1 METSN
6 KVITDFLGGLP
17 EHASQNTVRMLQL
30 MSGVSAHKERIET
43 ILSLVGYP
51 NITVDE
57 FRTMLVYQ
65 DIELEQISNEG
76 KSNILIIK
84 PLSGKHLNVVKDYT
98 LLWSMHALYWGYRV
112 DKKTEEDI
120 LFLYNPRIGDI
131 ALKFIEFYHKMKQ
144 KEELTGENNHLFSF
158 YEFIAAGKV
167 RAIEFLIG
175 VSQASSPY
183 LQNIYLAIDDS
194 IDMDLNFFTIQNTN
208 RWESD
213 SLYVVKASGRNVMKY
228 ENEEEGLSFQIFSSR
243 MLKDG
248 SVKNFEDAQH
258 KTLQFY
264 RLDGA
269 NTNSKYSSKIR
280 STGQAK
286 FVGFQP
292 IVEELEEALIPLVR
306 SLPRSISDEEKAE
319 LKVMNRQQYR
329 DRTLTKQPDCTKS
342 LSDSNYA
349 QQIRNKAMS
358 SKITKNG
365 LLLPSE
371 YDIPINRQLK
381 EFSQALPVSDDDS
394 SKLMS
399 ALFALH
405 VSIGCSFE
413 ELVKMIKGD
422 KSYLSFKDNV
432 MTSKIDSSI
441 FAESIGTFSEV
452 SGNTISY
459 QVPHLMGMLL
469 SWVRRTIDNECSLEQ
484 LYDIYAEFLK
494 TETKKFHYEIKLNPR
509 RVYRILK
516 SYAKENQND
525 LLSSCFST
533 GSYSPAEA
541 AKLSYASPRSYSSN
555 HSQLLSKIWI
565 ESGFDSVSR
574 KVLGLPDDL
583 FTTATIEVSQVAYA
597 GSSSCVMAPVSKC
610 FFEKISLFIEDFG
623 IESDEAFNLASI
635 GVRYAMS
642 LLLGTRGFSGSSSFE
657 SASFSERMLMVS
669 EKATSIPAGIRVI
682 PMCQTITSILQ
693 AYDEDFLQPRGLQRN
708 VWLIKDGKYESY
720 KQKTAYSFVETT
732 PILQKSEVL
741 KQYVYDVPL
750 NTGRHCFTKKAL
762 ELDVP
767 SQFIGAY
774 LGHYFA
780 GAEQFGIYS
789 TMNVVDYRRAVE
801 NVNTSIANAH
811 GIKDRLW

>member
-6 KVITDFLGGLP
+6 KVITDFFGGLP
-17 EHASQNTVRMLQL
+17 EHASQNTVRMLYL
-30 MSGVSAHKERIET
+30 ISGVSAHKERIES

-51 NITVDE
+51 NVTVDE

-65 DIELEQISNEG
+65 NIELQKMIDEG
-76 KSNILIIK
+76 KSNILISK
-84 PLSGKHLNVVKDYT
+84 PLSGKHLNVVKDYP

-120 LFLYNPRIGDI
+120 LFPYNPRIGDI

-144 KEELTGENNHLFSF
+144 KEKLTGENNHLFSF

-175 VSQASSPY
+175 VSQESSLY
-183 LQNIYLAIDDS
+183 LKNLYLDIDDGM
-194 IDMDLNFFTIQNTN
+194 DMDLNFFTIQNTN

-258 KTLQFY
+258 KTLQLY

-286 FVGFQP
+286 FVGSQP

-306 SLPRSISDEEKAE
+306 SLPRNISYEEKAE
-319 LKVMNRQQYR
+319 LKVMNRQQFR
-329 DRTLTKQPDCTKS
+329 DNTLPEIPVHPD
-342 LSDSNYA
+342 LYDSNYA
-349 QQIRNKAMS
+349 QQKRNRAMS
-358 SKITKNG
+358 SNITKNG

-371 YDIPINRQLK
+371 YDIPISRHLK

-399 ALFALH
+399 ALFVLH
-405 VSIGCSFE
+405 VSMGCSFE

-441 FAESIGTFSEV
+441 FAESIGTLSEV

-459 QVPHLMGMLL
+459 QVPRLMGMLL
-469 SWVRRTIDNECSLEQ
+469 SWVSRTIDNECSLEQ
-484 LYDIYAEFLK
+484 LLDSYEEFFK
-494 TETKKFHYEIKLNPR
+494 AETKKFHHEIELDYN

-516 SYAKENQND
+516 SYAKEHQND

-541 AKLSYASPRSYSSN
+541 AKLSYASPRSNSAN
-555 HSQLLSKIWI
+555 HSQLVSKLWI
-565 ESGFDSVSR
+565 ELGFDSVSR
-574 KVLGLPDDL
+574 KVLGLPEDL

-597 GSSSCVMAPVSKC
+597 GASSCVMAPVSKC
-610 FFEKISLFIEDFG
+610 FFEKIALFIEEFG
-623 IESDEAFNLASI
+623 IESDEAFNLSSI

-642 LLLGTRGFSGSSSFE
+642 LLLGTRGFSGSSRFE

-693 AYDEDFLQPRGLQRN
+693 AYDKDFLQPRGLQRN
-708 VWLIKDGKYESY
+708 VWLVKDGKYESY

-732 PILQKSEVL
+732 PILQNSEVL